1 MRIGIGYDIHRLGAD
16 RPLILGGIT
25 VPGATG
31 LVGHSDADPVM
42 HAVTDALLGAAA
54 LGDIGEHFPDSD
66 PEWENAD
73 SSKLLAHVVALIADK
88 KGLSVV
94 NVDINIIA
102 QRPRLR
108 GYKHAMRKRL
118 AAALETLEENVSVKA
133 RTKEGLDATGHGEA
147 IEVHAAALLEKVD
160 R

>member
-1 MRIGIGYDIHRLGAD
+1 MRIGIGYDIHRMGAD
-16 RPLILGGIT
+16 RPLILGGVTI
-25 VPGATG
+25 PGITG

-54 LGDIGEHFPDSD
+54 LGDIGEHFSD
-66 PEWENAD
+66 KDPQWENAD
-73 SSKLLAHVVALIADK
+73 SALILSHVVDMVAEQ
-88 KGLSVV
+88 KGLAVI
-94 NVDINIIA
+94 NVDVNIIA

-118 AAALETLEENVSVKA
+118 AESLRTDIGNVSVKA

-147 IEVHAAALLEKVD
+147 IEVQAAALLETVD
-160 R
+160 